1 MSDGKRRIDRILAEG
16 YTSDLAGRPV
26 EQIRAMREECAEE
39 EALVSY
45 ERRLVHGRL
54 AVVRFEIDRRA
65 GKVEGSVIDKLP
77 QILADEQGPSR
88 GAFPGKDPNLEAFK
102 EPTRRIS
109 KLLSDDT
116 LTSLPT
122 LSDGELQDRLG
133 ALEEAEREVSEM
145 RAKLLPVL
153 DALNEEIGRRYKSGE
168 ADASDALSKH

>member
-1 MSDGKRRIDRILAEG
+1 MSGKRRIDRILNRG
-16 YTSDLAGRPV
+16 YASDLEGRTI

-45 ERRLVHGRL
+45 ERRLLHGRL

-65 GKVEGSVIDKLP
+65 GKVEGSVIDMLP
-77 QILADEQGPSR
+77 QILADERGPSR
-88 GAFPGKDPNLEAFK
+88 GAFPGKDPDLEAFR

-122 LSDGELQDRLG
+122 LSDDELRDRLR
-133 ALEEAEREVSEM
+133 ALEEAEREVSDV
-145 RAKLLPVL
+145 RASLLPIL

-168 ADASDALSKH
+168 ADPSDALSKH